1 MASRFQAV
9 NCKDSKMTV
18 PLTVGLI
25 GDSYCGKTCS
35 AHRLSQGIKR
45 VHGGPVVYIDTEGG
59 RALEFRKQ
67 FDFEHIPF
75 AEPYGSPRLLR
86 RH

>member
-1 MASRFQAV
+1 
-9 NCKDSKMTV
+9 
-18 PLTVGLI
+18 
-25 GDSYCGKTCS
+25 
-35 AHRLSQGIKR
+35 
-45 VHGGPVVYIDTEGG
+45 VYIDTEGG